1 MNKKAAQ
8 IAWNIAMEH
17 NQVGKALQ
25 VVSSV
30 DVDDYI
36 AAKKEAFKLVYSK
49 VLRVIDM
56 PVSADWTEF
65 LSNMLGEERP
75 DSRPAHTIN
84 PMIERLQ
91 NFLYRVRFVFSP
103 DRVLKSVR
111 REDVLARARG
121 MQVTPANL
129 NEACAEI
136 LILQDRIRMLEN
148 TLHNAAIELP

>member
-75 DSRPAHTIN
+75 D
-84 PMIERLQ
+84 
-91 NFLYRVRFVFSP
+91 
-103 DRVLKSVR
+103 
-111 REDVLARARG
+111 
-121 MQVTPANL
+121 
-129 NEACAEI
+129 
-136 LILQDRIRMLEN
+136 
-148 TLHNAAIELP
+148 